1 MDNFPKHL
9 AKTTPYPF
17 GIKISHAKGSY
28 IYDTDGKAYLDF
40 ISGISVSNIGHGNP
54 KVVEAIKSQA
64 DKYLHVM
71 VYGEYEQAP
80 QTEYANLLC
89 QQLPPQLN
97 QVYFVNSG
105 AEATEGALKLAKR
118 VTGRTQLIACN
129 KSYHGST
136 HGALSVTGNEAKK
149 YAFRPLLPDV
159 QFIDFNSVP
168 ELEAIT
174 SKTAAVIIEPI
185 QGDAGVRIPSKEY
198 MQSLRKKCNET
209 GALLIFDEIQTA
221 FGRTGKMFAFEHF
234 DVIPDILTL
243 GKALGGGLP
252 MGAFIS
258 SAAYMEQLTSDP
270 VLGHITT
277 FGGHPIP
284 CAAGLA
290 ALEVMLD
297 NNLIEQVENKGKQ
310 LELGLQSKHVKEIRR
325 KGLFF
330 AIELHSFEDVKHVVN
345 YCKDNGLIGFWFL
358 SANTSFRIAPPLN
371 ISDSEIREG
380 IRVIQGAFD
389 LLSN

>member
-1 MDNFPKHL
+1 MDTFPKHL
-9 AKTTPYPF
+9 AKTTHYPF

-40 ISGISVSNIGHGNP
+40 ISGISVSNIGHGNQ
-54 KVVEAIKSQA
+54 KVVDAIKSQA
-64 DKYLHVM
+64 DKHLHVM

-80 QTEYANLLC
+80 QTDYANLLC
-89 QQLPPQLN
+89 QQLPEQLN

-118 VTGRTQLIACN
+118 VTGRTQIIACN

-149 YAFRPLLPDV
+149 YAFRPLLPDI
-159 QFIDFNSVP
+159 QFIEFNSLP

-185 QGDAGVRIPSKEY
+185 QGDAGVRIPSKKY
-198 MQSLRKKCNET
+198 LQSLRAKCNET
-209 GALLIFDEIQTA
+209 GALLIFDEIQTG

-234 DVIPDILTL
+234 DVTPDILTL

-290 ALEVMLD
+290 ALKVMLD

-330 AIELHSFEDVKHVVN
+330 AIELQSFEDVKQVVN

-380 IRVIQGAFD
+380 IRIIQEAFD
-389 LLSN
+389 LLSK

>member
-1 MDNFPKHL
+1 MDTFPKHL

-17 GIKISHAKGSY
+17 RIKISHAKGSY
-28 IYDTDGKAYLDF
+28 IYDTEGKAYLDF

-54 KVVEAIKSQA
+54 KVIEAIKSQA
-64 DKYLHVM
+64 DKHLHVM

-80 QTEYANLLC
+80 QTAYANLLC
-89 QQLPPQLN
+89 QQLPEQLN

-118 VTGRTQLIACN
+118 VTGRTELIACN

-136 HGALSVTGNEAKK
+136 HGALSVTGNETKK

-159 QFIDFNSVP
+159 KFIEFNSLP
-168 ELEAIT
+168 ELETIT

-185 QGDAGVRIPSKEY
+185 QGDAGVRIPSKKY
-198 MQSLRKKCNET
+198 LQSLRAKCNET
-209 GALLIFDEIQTA
+209 GALLIFDEIQTG

-234 DVIPDILTL
+234 DVVPDILTL

-290 ALEVMLD
+290 ALEVMLN
-297 NNLIEQVENKGKQ
+297 NNLIDQAESKGKQ
-310 LELGLQSKHVKEIRR
+310 LELGLQSKAVKEIRR
-325 KGLFF
+325 MGLFF
-330 AIELHSFEDVKHVVN
+330 AIELHSHEDVRQVVN

-358 SANTSFRIAPPLN
+358 SANTSFRIAPPLT
-371 ISDSEIREG
+371 ISDQEIKQG
-380 IRVIQGAFD
+380 IKVIQDAFD

>member
-28 IYDTDGKAYLDF
+28 IYDTDGKVYLDF
-40 ISGISVSNIGHGNP
+40 ISGISVSNIGHGNK
-54 KVVEAIKSQA
+54 KVIDAIKTQA
-64 DKYLHVM
+64 EKHLHVM

-89 QQLPPQLN
+89 SLLPEALN

-118 VTGRTQLIACN
+118 VTGRTQLIACH
-129 KSYHGST
+129 KSYHGNT

-159 QFIDFNSVP
+159 QFIDFNSLP

-185 QGDAGVRIPSKEY
+185 QGDAGVRIPSLDY
-198 MQSLRKKCNET
+198 MQQLRKKCDET
-209 GALLIFDEIQTA
+209 GAQLIFDEIQTG
-221 FGRTGKMFAFEHF
+221 FGRTGKMFAFEHYH
-234 DVIPDILTL
+234 VVPDILTL

-258 SAAYMEQLTSDP
+258 NNAKMEQLTSDP
-270 VLGHITT
+270 ILGHITT
-277 FGGHPIP
+277 FGGHPLI

-310 LELGLQSKHVKEIRR
+310 LELGLQSTHVKEIRR

-330 AIELHSFEDVKHVVN
+330 AIEMFSDEDVKHVVN

-358 SANTSFRIAPPLN
+358 SATTSFRIAPPLN
-371 ISDSEIREG
+371 ISDTEIKEG
-380 IRVIQGAFD
+380 IRIIQGAFD
-389 LLSN
+389 LLSK

>member
-64 DKYLHVM
+64 DKHLHVM

-89 QQLPPQLN
+89 QQLPEQLN

-159 QFIDFNSVP
+159 QFIDFNSLP

-389 LLSN
+389 LLSK